1 MKYNQLIQT
10 THHIW
15 TLNMSAPCS
24 GIPDC
29 TDTTKLCLSCIEPF
43 VNPYPEEEDEV
54 GGSEDDWPS
63 SCSEDK

>member
-1 MKYNQLIQT
+1 
-10 THHIW
+10 
-15 TLNMSAPCS
+15 MSAPCS

-54 GGSEDDWPS
+54 GGSEDD
-63 SCSEDK
+63 